1 MDDIKTTQ
9 IQIRIEQ
16 GLKDAFYKK
25 CEENMQT
32 PSLVIRKM
40 IEDFIKK

>member
-16 GLKDAFYKK
+16 SLKDAFYKK

-32 PSLVIRKM
+32 PSLVLRKM